1 MRGYDETVADLIAR
15 AQAAFVWDVARRRVA
30 FANDAGLAFWGE
42 TSLAE
47 LQAMRPRADDP
58 RVEVLSGL
66 AAEGGIAALPSGLR
80 LSAAHGG
87 LRDGRPGLIVDVLPA
102 EEKAPPL
109 AVLPS
114 PADLFAAAPVA
125 MALFD
130 AGNAR
135 VLSNTAAEDLLIP
148 GGLADLL
155 GGPGPAS
162 ALRKAAEGRESV
174 TRRLACV
181 TRFGLSALSV
191 TAKPQGGGLLLVA
204 FEETAE
210 PGAPAPAP
218 LIIEVV
224 KEVPAE
230 PVAREAAPAAGA
242 ALDEV
247 VAALVDATLAADEN
261 GRIIA
266 MNARAA
272 RLLGESA
279 RGEPLMNILPA
290 ELKADAA
297 AYLSVS
303 GARGLEK
310 SLEEGRETRIA
321 RDDADGVPVR
331 AVFARLA
338 TGDILVQFRDLSSER
353 AQEDALKRAR
363 EEAETASQHKT
374 DFLAK
379 VSHELRTPLNAVI
392 GFAEMMDQERLG
404 PLGNEK
410 YKGYVR
416 DIYDSGRLVLSLIND
431 LLDLSKAESG
441 RVELEPDAVEIQPIV
456 QSVLSLL
463 GPLADKFNVTLI
475 PAVQKNLPAIVADE
489 RSLKQILINLG
500 SNAIK
505 YSRDGGTVEF
515 GATLDQAGAVH
526 ILVRDDGR
534 GMSESDLKKAM
545 QPYGR
550 ARGRGRERE
559 GTGLGLPLAKALTEA
574 NKAQFAIQSADGKG
588 TIVRIT
594 FPTALVLAG

>member
-1 MRGYDETVADLIAR
+1 MRGYDQTVADLTAR

-30 FANDAGLAFWGE
+30 FANGAGLAFWGE

-58 RVEVLSGL
+58 RVELLSGL
-66 AAEGGIAALPSGLR
+66 AAGGGIAALPSGLR
-80 LSAAHGG
+80 LSATHGE

-130 AGNAR
+130 AGDAR
-135 VLSNTAAEDLLIP
+135 VLSNCC
-148 GGLADLL
+148 GGRLADT
-155 GGPGPAS
+155 GRAGRIARRAGTGKRVAQGRRG
-162 ALRKAAEGRESV
+162 ARESV

-210 PGAPAPAP
+210 AGAPAAAPAP

-224 KEVPAE
+224 KEIPAQ
-230 PVAREAAPAAGA
+230 PLAREAVPAAGA

-321 RDDADGVPVR
+321 REDAEGVPVR

-353 AQEDALKRAR
+353 AR
-363 EEAETASQHKT
+363 
-374 DFLAK
+374 
-379 VSHELRTPLNAVI
+379 RT
-392 GFAEMMDQERLG
+392 
-404 PLGNEK
+404 
-410 YKGYVR
+410 
-416 DIYDSGRLVLSLIND
+416 
-431 LLDLSKAESG
+431 
-441 RVELEPDAVEIQPIV
+441 
-456 QSVLSLL
+456 
-463 GPLADKFNVTLI
+463 
-475 PAVQKNLPAIVADE
+475 
-489 RSLKQILINLG
+489 
-500 SNAIK
+500 
-505 YSRDGGTVEF
+505 
-515 GATLDQAGAVH
+515 H
-526 ILVRDDGR
+526 
-534 GMSESDLKKAM
+534 
-545 QPYGR
+545 
-550 ARGRGRERE
+550 
-559 GTGLGLPLAKALTEA
+559 
-574 NKAQFAIQSADGKG
+574 
-588 TIVRIT
+588 
-594 FPTALVLAG
+594 